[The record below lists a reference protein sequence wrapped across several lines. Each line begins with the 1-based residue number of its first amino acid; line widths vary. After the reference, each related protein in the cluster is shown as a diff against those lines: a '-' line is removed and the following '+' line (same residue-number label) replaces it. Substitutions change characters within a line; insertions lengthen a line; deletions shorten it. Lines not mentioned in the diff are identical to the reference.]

1 MFDTHDSKVGKMF
14 AFTDH
19 VRNLFQRFLEP
30 NTSNDFF
37 NNIKS
42 SVPTRSKFFI

>member
-1 MFDTHDSKVGKMF
+1 MFDTHDNKVGKMF

-19 VRNLFQRFLEP
+19 ARNLFQSFLEP
-30 NTSNDFF
+30 NTSKDFF

-42 SVPTRSKFFI
+42 SVPIRNKFFI